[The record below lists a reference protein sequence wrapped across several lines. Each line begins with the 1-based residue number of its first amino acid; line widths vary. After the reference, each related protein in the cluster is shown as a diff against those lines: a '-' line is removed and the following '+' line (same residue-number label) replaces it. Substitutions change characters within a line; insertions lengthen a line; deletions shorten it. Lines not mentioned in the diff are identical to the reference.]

1 MSTRETRIQQAFD
14 VRMEM
19 FDWIGLLTNVVKT
32 VSMACQPCCAIEGHS
47 AEAYVFSTTGEG
59 ITYQERLRQQV
70 RYPECNV
77 DLLVGSLATH
87 W

>member
-14 VRMEM
+14 VRTEM

-47 AEAYVFSTTGEG
+47 VEAYVFSTTGEG
-59 ITYQERLRQQV
+59 ITYQERLIQRF
-70 RYPECNV
+70 RCPE
-77 DLLVGSLATH
+77 
-87 W
+87 